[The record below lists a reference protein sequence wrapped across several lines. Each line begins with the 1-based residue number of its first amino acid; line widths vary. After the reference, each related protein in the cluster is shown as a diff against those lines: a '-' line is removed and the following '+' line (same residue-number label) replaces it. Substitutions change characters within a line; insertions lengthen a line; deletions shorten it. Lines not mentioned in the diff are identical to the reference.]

1 MAFREVAMIEIREVL
16 RCWLGGLGLRTAGER
31 AGVDRKT
38 ARRYVEAAVAAGV
51 VRDGG
56 EDQLTDEL
64 LGAVVAAVRP
74 ARAGGHGA
82 AWEALLAEEMRIR
95 DWIERDELQLTNVH
109 GKLARCG
116 IAVPYRTLHRF
127 AVARCGFGR
136 RRPTLR
142 VADGEPGV
150 ECQLDFGRLG
160 LVPDPDTGRRRVA
173 HALIFTAVYSRH
185 MFVWLSFSQTLT
197 AVIAGCEA
205 AWGWFGGYVGVDTT
219 IEARGG
225 PRWRR
230 SSTWS
235 ANAVDAV
242 LASSSRLG

>member
-1 MAFREVAMIEIREVL
+1 M
-16 RCWLGGLGLRTAGER
+16 
-31 AGVDRKT
+31 
-38 ARRYVEAAVAAGV
+38 
-51 VRDGG
+51 
-56 EDQLTDEL
+56 
-64 LGAVVAAVRP
+64 
-74 ARAGGHGA
+74 
-82 AWEALLAEEMRIR
+82 
-95 DWIERDELQLTNVH
+95 TNIH
-109 GKLARCG
+109 GKLARRG

-127 AVARCGFGR
+127 AVERCGFGR
-136 RRPTLR
+136 RQPTLR

-160 LVPDPDTGRRRVA
+160 LVPDPDAGRRRVA

-185 MFVWLSFSQTLT
+185 MFVWLSFSQTLP

-205 AWGWFGGYVGVDTT
+205 AWGWFGGYVGVNPT
-219 IEARGG
+219 IEGPGG

-242 LASSSRLG
+242 LAS

>member
-1 MAFREVAMIEIREVL
+1 
-16 RCWLGGLGLRTAGER
+16 
-31 AGVDRKT
+31 
-38 ARRYVEAAVAAGV
+38 
-51 VRDGG
+51 
-56 EDQLTDEL
+56 
-64 LGAVVAAVRP
+64 VVAAVRP
-74 ARAGGHGA
+74 VRAGGHGA
-82 AWEALLAEEMRIR
+82 AWEALLAEEARIR
-95 DWIERDELQLTNVH
+95 EWIERDDLQLTNIR
-109 GKLARCG
+109 GKLARHG
-116 IAVPYRTLHRF
+116 VAVPYRTLHRF

-136 RRPTLR
+136 REPTVR

-160 LVPDPDTGRRRVA
+160 LVPDPDAGRRRVA
-173 HALIFTAVYSRH
+173 HALIFTAVHSRH
-185 MFVWLSFSQTLT
+185 MFVWLSFSQTLP

-219 IEARGG
+219 IEAPGG

-235 ANAVDAV
+235 AHAVDAV

>member
-1 MAFREVAMIEIREVL
+1 M
-16 RCWLGGLGLRTAGER
+16 
-31 AGVDRKT
+31 
-38 ARRYVEAAVAAGV
+38 
-51 VRDGG
+51 
-56 EDQLTDEL
+56 Q
-64 LGAVVAAVRP
+64 
-74 ARAGGHGA
+74 
-82 AWEALLAEEMRIR
+82 
-95 DWIERDELQLTNVH
+95 
-109 GKLARCG
+109 
-116 IAVPYRTLHRF
+116 
-127 AVARCGFGR
+127 
-136 RRPTLR
+136 PTVR

-160 LVPDPDTGRRRVA
+160 LVPDPDAGRRRVA

-185 MFVWLSFSQTLT
+185 MFVWLSFSQTLP

-219 IEARGG
+219 IEGPGG